1 MFKKIR
7 FQMIAVIAIVSIV
20 IFGVLNI
27 AIENKLNELRVHE
40 RNFYGEITRAR
51 ADELSKELQGH
62 LNKVHMIA
70 HTDFLESMDVEAILP
85 YLSSLLNHSDFKG
98 MTIALPDGRAWT
110 TYGASI
116 DIREQEQFTNIF
128 VRNKLY
134 SISNPFFSPYFYEN
148 VPIITLSYA
157 IQREST
163 TIGLLNAVLTTTF
176 METIISDIHF
186 DSYGYAWIVDGNGRI
201 VAHPDPEININEDY
215 TDVIKEIDVQPFSS
229 SQGFFNYLGYNNEK
243 MLAVY
248 SPIHNTNDWKL
259 VISVQESQAFSQ
271 LNAVMTY
278 INWAVILSLLSLISF
293 SFIYA
298 NSLTKPI
305 IKLTEVFARAEK
317 GDLSVVADSKVQ
329 NELGVA
335 GQGFNRMLNEI
346 KNLTFVDPVTQVANY
361 RSYLLD
367 AQRLTLEHPD
377 KQYYVIVLS
386 IDDFKKIN
394 SMGGYGFG
402 NETLKQFAELLN
414 SSLYAYELVAR
425 YFGDEMILFLH
436 AENEEVIRLR
446 IQRLL
451 AMTQRPFKIMD
462 IEIHLSLS
470 CGFACHDKLHE
481 IETTIHNATLAKL
494 KAKKLGGNLAVFYE
508 DGIQQEIK
516 KEQDIESELF
526 KAIEKKELY
535 PVYQP
540 IVNLNTM
547 EISGFETLLRWNHP
561 TFYQES
567 IQTIITIAENNSQII
582 EIGRYILNEAILEL
596 KRLNQKNPD
605 LVLALNVS
613 ALQLKDTHFITF
625 LKNRIKVI
633 GVKPENLCIELTES
647 TAMDDVEVKLM
658 DLHQIKAIGC
668 KIAIDD
674 FGTGY
679 SSLAYLSRFP
689 IDHIKIDKSFVHKMM
704 NDEPTRQ
711 LVSSMITLAHNLK
724 LLVVAE
730 GVETQEQIDL
740 LKHFGCDMI
749 QGYVISKPKRMEEHN
764 I

>member
-1 MFKKIR
+1 
-7 FQMIAVIAIVSIV
+7 MIAVIAIVSIV

-27 AIENKLNELRVHE
+27 TIENKLNELEIHE
-40 RNFYGEITRAR
+40 RDFYSEITRAR

-62 LNKVHMIA
+62 LNKVHMVA
-70 HTDFLESMDVEAILP
+70 HSDFMESMDVEAILP
-85 YLSSLLNHSDFKG
+85 FLTSLMNHSDFKG
-98 MTIALPDGRAWT
+98 MTLAQPDGKAWT
-110 TYGASI
+110 TYGATI
-116 DIREQEQFTNIF
+116 DIREQEQFTKIF
-128 VRNKLY
+128 ERNKLY
-134 SISNPFFSPYFYEN
+134 AISDPFYSPYFYDD

-157 IQREST
+157 IQRGNT
-163 TIGLLNAVLTTTF
+163 TVGLLNAVLTTRF
-176 METIISDIHF
+176 METIISDIRF
-186 DSYGYAWIVDGNGRI
+186 DTYGYAWIVDGNGGI
-201 VAHPDPEININEDY
+201 VAHPDPNIDIIHDY
-215 TDVIKEIDVQPFSS
+215 TAIIKEIDTQPFTSGS
-229 SQGFFNYLGYNNEK
+229 GSFNYIGYNDEK

-248 SPIHNTNDWKL
+248 STIHNTNAWKL
-259 VISVQESQAFSQ
+259 VISVQESQAFDQ
-271 LNAVMTY
+271 LISVMNF
-278 INWAVILSLLSLISF
+278 IDWAIIISLLSLISF
-293 SFIYA
+293 AFIYA
-298 NSLTKPI
+298 NTLTKPI
-305 IKLTEVFARAEK
+305 VKLTEVFGRAEK
-317 GDLSVVADSKVQ
+317 GDLSVVADTSVK

-335 GQGFNRMLNEI
+335 AQGFNRMLNEI
-346 KNLTFVDPVTQVANY
+346 KNLTFVDPVTQVPNY

-367 AQRLTLEHPD
+367 AYRLTREHPD
-377 KQYYVIVLS
+377 KQFYVVVLS
-386 IDDFKKIN
+386 VDDFKKIN

-425 YFGDEMILFLH
+425 YFGDEMVLFLH
-436 AENEEVIRLR
+436 AESEEVIRLR

-451 AMTQRPFKIMD
+451 ALAQRPFKIMD

-470 CGFACHDKLHE
+470 CGFASHNKLHE
-481 IETTIHNATLAKL
+481 VETTIHNATLAKL
-494 KAKKLGGNLAVFYE
+494 KAKKLGGNIAVFFE

-516 KEQDIESELF
+516 KEQDIEAELYQ
-526 KAIEKKELY
+526 AIEKKELY

-540 IVNLNTM
+540 IVDLNTM
-547 EISGFETLLRWNHP
+547 QVSGFETLLRWNHP
-561 TFYQES
+561 IYSNES

-596 KRLNQKNPD
+596 KRLNQKYPD
-605 LVLALNVS
+605 MVLALNVS

-724 LLVVAE
+724 LEVVAE
-730 GVETQEQIDL
+730 GVETQEQVSL
-740 LKHFGCDMI
+740 LKAYGCDMI
-749 QGYVISKPKRMEEHN
+749 QGYFISKPKRMEEHD

>member
-1 MFKKIR
+1 
-7 FQMIAVIAIVSIV
+7 MIAVIAIVSIV

-27 AIENKLNELRVHE
+27 TIENKLNELKIHE
-40 RNFYGEITRAR
+40 RDFYSEITRAR

-62 LNKVHMIA
+62 LNKVHMVA
-70 HTDFLESMDVEAILP
+70 HSDFMESMDVEAILP
-85 YLSSLLNHSDFKG
+85 FLSSLLNHSDFKG
-98 MTIALPDGRAWT
+98 MTLAQPDGKAWT
-110 TYGASI
+110 TYGTTI
-116 DIREQEQFTNIF
+116 DIREQEQFTKIF
-128 VRNKLY
+128 ERNKLY
-134 SISNPFFSPYFYEN
+134 AISDPFYSPYFYDD

-157 IQREST
+157 IQRGNT
-163 TIGLLNAVLTTTF
+163 TVGLLNAVLTTRF
-176 METIISDIHF
+176 METIISDIRF
-186 DSYGYAWIVDGNGRI
+186 DTYGYAWIVDGNGGI
-201 VAHPDPEININEDY
+201 VAHPDPNIDIIHDY
-215 TDVIKEIDVQPFSS
+215 TAIIKEIDTQPFTSGS
-229 SQGFFNYLGYNNEK
+229 GSFNYIGYNDEK

-248 SPIHNTNDWKL
+248 STIHNTNAWKL

-271 LNAVMTY
+271 LNSVMVY
-278 INWAVILSLLSLISF
+278 IDWALIISLLSLF
-293 SFIYA
+293 TFAFIYA
-298 NSLTKPI
+298 NTLTKPI
-305 IKLTEVFARAEK
+305 VKLTEVFGRAEK
-317 GDLSVVADSKVQ
+317 GDLSVVADTSVK

-335 GQGFNRMLNEI
+335 AQSFNRMLNEI
-346 KNLTFVDPVTQVANY
+346 KNLTFVDPVTQVPNY

-367 AQRLTLEHPD
+367 AYRLTREHPD
-377 KQYYVIVLS
+377 KQFYVVVLS
-386 IDDFKKIN
+386 VDDFKKIN

-425 YFGDEMILFLH
+425 YFGDEMVLFLH
-436 AENEEVIRLR
+436 AESEEIIRLR

-451 AMTQRPFKIMD
+451 ALAQRPFKIMD

-470 CGFACHDKLHE
+470 CGFASHNKLHE

-494 KAKKLGGNLAVFYE
+494 KAKKLGGNIAVFFE

-516 KEQDIESELF
+516 KEQDIEAELYQ
-526 KAIEKKELY
+526 AIEKKELY

-540 IVNLNTM
+540 IVDLKTM
-547 EISGFETLLRWNHP
+547 KTSGFETLLRWNHP
-561 TFYQES
+561 LYYQES

-582 EIGRYILNEAILEL
+582 EIGRYILNESILEL
-596 KRLNQKNPD
+596 KRLNQKYPD
-605 LVLALNVS
+605 MVLALNVS

-711 LVSSMITLAHNLK
+711 LVSSMITLAHNLN
-724 LLVVAE
+724 LEVVAE
-730 GVETQEQIDL
+730 GVETQEQVSL
-740 LKHFGCDMI
+740 LKAYGCDMI
-749 QGYVISKPKRMEEHN
+749 QGYFISKPKRMEEHEL
-764 I
+764 

>member
-1 MFKKIR
+1 
-7 FQMIAVIAIVSIV
+7 MIAVIAIVSIV

-27 AIENKLNELRVHE
+27 TIENKLNELKIHE
-40 RNFYGEITRAR
+40 RDFYSEITRAR

-62 LNKVHMIA
+62 LNKVHMVA
-70 HTDFLESMDVEAILP
+70 HSDFMESMDVEAILP
-85 YLSSLLNHSDFKG
+85 FLSSLLNHSDFKG
-98 MTIALPDGRAWT
+98 MTLAQPDGQAWT
-110 TYGASI
+110 TYGATI
-116 DIREQEQFTNIF
+116 DIREQEQFTKIF
-128 VRNKLY
+128 ERNKLY
-134 SISNPFFSPYFYEN
+134 AISDPFYSPYFYDD

-157 IQREST
+157 IQRGNT
-163 TIGLLNAVLTTTF
+163 TVGLLNAVLTTRF
-176 METIISDIHF
+176 METIISDIRF
-186 DSYGYAWIVDGNGRI
+186 DTYGYAWIVDGNGGI
-201 VAHPDPEININEDY
+201 VAHPDPNIDIIHDY
-215 TDVIKEIDVQPFSS
+215 TAIIKEIDTQPFTSGS
-229 SQGFFNYLGYNNEK
+229 GSFNYIGYNDEK

-248 SPIHNTNDWKL
+248 STIHNTNAWKL

-271 LNAVMTY
+271 LNSVMVY
-278 INWAVILSLLSLISF
+278 IDWALIISLLSLF
-293 SFIYA
+293 TFAFIYA
-298 NSLTKPI
+298 NTLTKPI
-305 IKLTEVFARAEK
+305 VKLTEVFGRAEK
-317 GDLSVVADSKVQ
+317 GDLSVVADTSVK

-335 GQGFNRMLNEI
+335 AQSFNRMLNEI
-346 KNLTFVDPVTQVANY
+346 KNLTFVDPVTQVPNY

-367 AQRLTLEHPD
+367 AYRLTREHPD
-377 KQYYVIVLS
+377 KQFYVVVLS
-386 IDDFKKIN
+386 VDDFKKIN

-425 YFGDEMILFLH
+425 YFGDEMVLFLH
-436 AENEEVIRLR
+436 AESEEIIRLR

-451 AMTQRPFKIMD
+451 ALAQRPFKIMD

-470 CGFACHDKLHE
+470 CGFASHNKLHE

-494 KAKKLGGNLAVFYE
+494 KAKKLGGNIAVFFE

-516 KEQDIESELF
+516 KEQDIEAELYQ
-526 KAIEKKELY
+526 AIEKKELY

-540 IVNLNTM
+540 IVDLKTM
-547 EISGFETLLRWNHP
+547 KTSGFETLLRWNHP
-561 TFYQES
+561 LYYQES
-567 IQTIITIAENNSQII
+567 LQTIIAIAENNSQII

-596 KRLNQKNPD
+596 KRLNQKYPD
-605 LVLALNVS
+605 MVLALNVS

-724 LLVVAE
+724 LEVVAE
-730 GVETQEQIDL
+730 GVETQEQVSL
-740 LKHFGCDMI
+740 LKAYGCDMI
-749 QGYVISKPKRMEEHN
+749 QGYFISKPKRMEEHEL
-764 I
+764 

>member
-1 MFKKIR
+1 
-7 FQMIAVIAIVSIV
+7 MIAVIAIVSIV
-20 IFGVLNI
+20 IFSILSI
-27 AIENKLNELRVHE
+27 TIENKLNELKIHE

-62 LNKVHMIA
+62 LNKVHMVA
-70 HTDFLESMDVEAILP
+70 HTDFMESMDVEAILP
-85 YLSSLLNHSDFKG
+85 FLSSLLNHSDFKG
-98 MTIALPDGRAWT
+98 MTIAQPDGQAWT
-110 TYGASI
+110 TYGAYI
-116 DIREQEQFTNIF
+116 DIREQEQFNKIF
-128 VRNKLY
+128 EQNKLY
-134 SISNPFFSPYFYEN
+134 AISNPFYSPYFYDD

-157 IQREST
+157 IQRENT
-163 TIGLLNAVLTTTF
+163 TVGLLNAVLTTRF
-176 METIISDIHF
+176 METIISDIQF
-186 DSYGYAWIVDGNGRI
+186 DSYGFAWIVDGNGKI
-201 VAHPDPEININEDY
+201 VAHPDPEIDIIQDY
-215 TDVIKEIDVQPFSS
+215 TAIIKEVDTQPFSS
-229 SQGFFNYLGYNNEK
+229 GSGSFNYIGYDNQE
-243 MLAVY
+243 MMAFY
-248 SPIHNTNDWKL
+248 STIHNTNAWKL
-259 VISVQESQAFSQ
+259 VISVQEAQAFSQ
-271 LNAVMTY
+271 LISVMDY
-278 INWAVILSLLSLISF
+278 IDYAIIISLTTLIIF
-293 SFIYA
+293 AFIYA
-298 NSLTKPI
+298 NTLTKPI
-305 IKLTEVFARAEK
+305 VKLTEVFGRAEK
-317 GDLSVVADSKVQ
+317 GDLSVIANTKVQ

-346 KNLTFVDPVTQVANY
+346 KNLTFVDPVTQAPNY

-367 AQRLTLEHPD
+367 AYRLTHEHPS
-377 KQYYVIVLS
+377 KHFYVVVLS
-386 IDDFKKIN
+386 VDDFKKIN

-414 SSLYAYELVAR
+414 SNLYAYELVAR
-425 YFGDEMILFLH
+425 YFGDEMVLFLH
-436 AENEEVIRLR
+436 AESEEVIRLR

-451 AMTQRPFKIMD
+451 ALAQRPFKIMD

-470 CGFACHDKLHE
+470 CGFASHDALQE

-494 KAKKLGGNLAVFYE
+494 KAKKLGGNIAVFFE

-516 KEQDIESELF
+516 KEQDIESELYQ
-526 KAIEKKELY
+526 AIEKKELY

-540 IVNLNTM
+540 IVDLRTM
-547 EISGFETLLRWNHP
+547 KVNGFETLLRWNHP
-561 TFYQES
+561 LYYQES
-567 IQTIITIAENNSQII
+567 IQTVITIAENNSQII

-596 KRLNQKNPD
+596 KRLNETHPD
-605 LVLALNVS
+605 MVLALNVS

-625 LKNRIKVI
+625 LKNRIKVVGI
-633 GVKPENLCIELTES
+633 KAENLCIELTES

-724 LLVVAE
+724 LEVVAE
-730 GVETQEQIDL
+730 GVETQEQVTL
-740 LKHFGCDMI
+740 LKDFGCDMI
-749 QGYVISKPKRMEEHN
+749 QGYFISKPKRMEEHAY
-764 I
+764 

>member
-1 MFKKIR
+1 
-7 FQMIAVIAIVSIV
+7 MIAVIAIVSIV

-27 AIENKLNELRVHE
+27 TIENKLNELKIHARD
-40 RNFYGEITRAR
+40 FYSEITRAR

-62 LNKVHMIA
+62 LNKVHMVA
-70 HTDFLESMDVEAILP
+70 HSDFMESMDVEAILP
-85 YLSSLLNHSDFKG
+85 FLTSLLNHSDFKG
-98 MTIALPDGRAWT
+98 MTLAQPDGKAWT
-110 TYGASI
+110 TYGATI

-128 VRNKLY
+128 ERNKLY
-134 SISNPFFSPYFYEN
+134 AISDPFYSPYFYDD

-157 IQREST
+157 IQRGNT
-163 TIGLLNAVLTTTF
+163 TVGLLNAVLTTRF
-176 METIISDIHF
+176 METIISDIRF
-186 DSYGYAWIVDGNGRI
+186 DTYGYAWIVDGNGGI
-201 VAHPDPEININEDY
+201 VAHPDPNIDIIHDY
-215 TDVIKEIDVQPFSS
+215 TAIIKEIDTQPFTSGS
-229 SQGFFNYLGYNNEK
+229 GSFNYIGYNNEK

-248 SPIHNTNDWKL
+248 STIHNTNAWKL
-259 VISVQESQAFSQ
+259 VISVQESQAFDQ
-271 LNAVMTY
+271 LISVMNF
-278 INWAVILSLLSLISF
+278 IDWAIIISLLSLISF
-293 SFIYA
+293 AFIYA
-298 NSLTKPI
+298 NTLTKPI
-305 IKLTEVFARAEK
+305 VKLTEVFGRAEK
-317 GDLSVVADSKVQ
+317 GDLSVVADTSVK

-335 GQGFNRMLNEI
+335 AQGFNRMLNEI
-346 KNLTFVDPVTQVANY
+346 KNLTFVDPVTQAPNY

-367 AQRLTLEHPD
+367 AYRLTREHPD
-377 KQYYVIVLS
+377 KQFYVVVLS
-386 IDDFKKIN
+386 VDDFKKIN

-425 YFGDEMILFLH
+425 YFGDEMVLFLH
-436 AENEEVIRLR
+436 AEGEEMIRLR

-451 AMTQRPFKIMD
+451 ALAQRPFKIMD

-470 CGFACHDKLHE
+470 CGFASHDASQE

-494 KAKKLGGNLAVFYE
+494 KAKKLDGNIAVFFE

-540 IVNLNTM
+540 IVDLRTM
-547 EISGFETLLRWNHP
+547 QISAFETLLRWNHP
-561 TFYQES
+561 IYSSES

-596 KRLNQKNPD
+596 KRLNQKYPD
-605 LVLALNVS
+605 MVLALNVS
-613 ALQLKDTHFITF
+613 ALQLKDMHFITF
-625 LKNRIKVI
+625 LKNRIKII

-724 LLVVAE
+724 LEVVAE
-730 GVETQEQIDL
+730 GVETQEQVSL
-740 LKHFGCDMI
+740 LKAYGCDMI
-749 QGYVISKPKRMEEHN
+749 QGYFISKPKRMEEHEL
-764 I
+764 

>member
-1 MFKKIR
+1 
-7 FQMIAVIAIVSIV
+7 MIAVIAIVSIV

-27 AIENKLNELRVHE
+27 TIENKLNELKKHE
-40 RNFYGEITRAR
+40 RDFYSEITHAR

-62 LNKVHMIA
+62 LNKVRMVA
-70 HTDFLESMDVEAILP
+70 HSDFMESMDVEAILP
-85 YLSSLLNHSDFKG
+85 FLTSLLNHSDFKG
-98 MTIALPDGRAWT
+98 MTLAQPDGKAWT
-110 TYGASI
+110 TYGATI
-116 DIREQEQFTNIF
+116 DIREQEQFTKIF
-128 VRNKLY
+128 ERNKLY
-134 SISNPFFSPYFYEN
+134 AISDPFYSPYFYDD

-157 IQREST
+157 IQRGNT
-163 TIGLLNAVLTTTF
+163 TVGLLNAVLTTRF
-176 METIISDIHF
+176 METIISDIRF
-186 DSYGYAWIVDGNGRI
+186 DTYGYAWIVDGNGGI
-201 VAHPDPEININEDY
+201 VAHPDPNIDIIHDY
-215 TDVIKEIDVQPFSS
+215 TAIIKEIDTQPFTSGS
-229 SQGFFNYLGYNNEK
+229 GSFNYIGYNDEK

-248 SPIHNTNDWKL
+248 STIHNTNAWKL
-259 VISVQESQAFSQ
+259 VISVQESQAFDQ
-271 LNAVMTY
+271 LISVMNF
-278 INWAVILSLLSLISF
+278 IDWAIIISLLSLISF
-293 SFIYA
+293 AFIYA
-298 NSLTKPI
+298 NTLTKPI
-305 IKLTEVFARAEK
+305 VKLTEVFGRAEK
-317 GDLSVVADSKVQ
+317 GDLSVVADTSVK

-335 GQGFNRMLNEI
+335 AQGFNRMLNEI
-346 KNLTFVDPVTQVANY
+346 KNLTFVDPVTQVPNY

-367 AQRLTLEHPD
+367 AYRLTREHPD
-377 KQYYVIVLS
+377 KQFYVVVLS
-386 IDDFKKIN
+386 VDDFKKIN

-425 YFGDEMILFLH
+425 YFGDEMVLFLH
-436 AENEEVIRLR
+436 AESEEVIRLR

-451 AMTQRPFKIMD
+451 ALAQRPLKIMD

-470 CGFACHDKLHE
+470 CGFASHNKLHE

-494 KAKKLGGNLAVFYE
+494 KAKKLGGNIAVFFE

-540 IVNLNTM
+540 IVDLRTM
-547 EISGFETLLRWNHP
+547 QISAFETLLRWNHP
-561 TFYQES
+561 IYSSES

-596 KRLNQKNPD
+596 KRLNQKYPNM
-605 LVLALNVS
+605 VLALNVS
-613 ALQLKDTHFITF
+613 ALQLKDMHFITF
-625 LKNRIKVI
+625 LKNRIKII

-724 LLVVAE
+724 LEVVAE
-730 GVETQEQIDL
+730 GVETQEQVSL
-740 LKHFGCDMI
+740 LKIYGCDMI
-749 QGYVISKPKRMEEHN
+749 QGYFISKPKRMEEHEL
-764 I
+764 

>member
-1 MFKKIR
+1 
-7 FQMIAVIAIVSIV
+7 MIAVIAIVSIV
-20 IFGVLNI
+20 IFGVLDI
-27 AIENKLNELRVHE
+27 TIENKLNELEIHARD
-40 RNFYGEITRAR
+40 FYSEITRAR

-62 LNKVHMIA
+62 LNKVHMVA
-70 HTDFLESMDVEAILP
+70 HSDFMESMDVEAILP
-85 YLSSLLNHSDFKG
+85 FLTSLLNHSDFKG
-98 MTIALPDGRAWT
+98 MTLAQPDGKAWT
-110 TYGASI
+110 TYGATI
-116 DIREQEQFTNIF
+116 DIREQEQFTKIF
-128 VRNKLY
+128 ERNKLY
-134 SISNPFFSPYFYEN
+134 AISDPFYSPYFYED

-157 IQREST
+157 IQRGNT
-163 TIGLLNAVLTTTF
+163 TVGLLNAVLTTRF
-176 METIISDIHF
+176 METIISDIRF
-186 DSYGYAWIVDGNGRI
+186 DTYGYAWIVDGNGGI
-201 VAHPDPEININEDY
+201 VAHPDPNIDIIHDY
-215 TDVIKEIDVQPFSS
+215 TAIIKEIDTQPFTSGS
-229 SQGFFNYLGYNNEK
+229 GSFNYIGYNDEK

-248 SPIHNTNDWKL
+248 STIHNTNAWKL
-259 VISVQESQAFSQ
+259 VISVQESQAFDQ
-271 LNAVMTY
+271 LISVMNF
-278 INWAVILSLLSLISF
+278 IDWAIIISLLSLISF
-293 SFIYA
+293 AFIYA
-298 NSLTKPI
+298 NTLTKPI
-305 IKLTEVFARAEK
+305 VKLTEVFGRAEK
-317 GDLSVVADSKVQ
+317 GDLSVVADTSVK

-335 GQGFNRMLNEI
+335 AQGFNRMLNEI
-346 KNLTFVDPVTQVANY
+346 KNLTFVDPVTQAPNY

-367 AQRLTLEHPD
+367 AYRLTREHPD
-377 KQYYVIVLS
+377 KQFYVVVLS
-386 IDDFKKIN
+386 VDDFKKIN

-425 YFGDEMILFLH
+425 YFGDEMVLFLH
-436 AENEEVIRLR
+436 AESEEMIRLR

-451 AMTQRPFKIMD
+451 ALAQRPFKIMD

-470 CGFACHDKLHE
+470 CGFASHDASQE

-494 KAKKLGGNLAVFYE
+494 KAKKLGGNIAVFFE

-540 IVNLNTM
+540 IVDLRTM
-547 EISGFETLLRWNHP
+547 QISAFETLLRWNHP
-561 TFYQES
+561 IYSSES

-596 KRLNQKNPD
+596 KRLNQKYPD
-605 LVLALNVS
+605 MVLALNVS
-613 ALQLKDTHFITF
+613 ALQLKDMHFITF
-625 LKNRIKVI
+625 LKNRIKII

-724 LLVVAE
+724 LEVVAE
-730 GVETQEQIDL
+730 GVETQEQVSL
-740 LKHFGCDMI
+740 LKAYGCDMI
-749 QGYVISKPKRMEEHN
+749 QGYFISKPKRMEEHEL
-764 I
+764 

>member
-1 MFKKIR
+1 
-7 FQMIAVIAIVSIV
+7 MIIVIAIVSIV
-20 IFGVLNI
+20 IFGVLSMT
-27 AIENKLNELRVHE
+27 IEKKLNELKIHE
-40 RNFYGEITRAR
+40 RNFYSEITRAR

-62 LNKVHMIA
+62 LNKVHMVA
-70 HTDFLESMDVEAILP
+70 HSDFMESMDVESILP
-85 YLSSLLNHSDFKG
+85 FLSSLLNHSDFKG
-98 MTIALPDGRAWT
+98 MTIAQPDGQAWT
-110 TYGASI
+110 TYGAHI
-116 DIREQEQFTNIF
+116 DIRAQEQFAKIF
-128 VRNKLY
+128 EQNKLY
-134 SISNPFFSPYFYEN
+134 AISNPFYSPYFYDD

-157 IQREST
+157 IQRENT
-163 TIGLLNAVLTTTF
+163 TVGLLNAVLTTRF
-176 METIISDIHF
+176 METIISDIQF

-201 VAHPDPEININEDY
+201 VAHPDPEIDIIHDY
-215 TDVIKEIDVQPFSS
+215 TKVIKEIDVQPFTAGS
-229 SQGFFNYLGYNNEK
+229 GFFNYVGYNDEN

-248 SPIHNTNDWKL
+248 STIHNTNSWKL

-271 LNAVMTY
+271 LISVMNY
-278 INWAVILSLLSLISF
+278 IDTAIIISLLSLIVF
-293 SFIYA
+293 AFIYA
-298 NSLTKPI
+298 RTLTNPI
-305 IKLTEVFARAEK
+305 VKLTEVFRRAEK
-317 GDLSVVADSKVQ
+317 GDLSVVADTTIQ

-335 GQGFNRMLNEI
+335 GHGFNRMLDEI
-346 KNLTFVDPVTQVANY
+346 KNLTFVDPVTQVPNY

-367 AQRLTLEHPD
+367 ADRLTREHPT
-377 KQYYVIVLS
+377 KQYYVVVLS
-386 IDDFKKIN
+386 VDDFKKIN

-402 NETLKQFAELLN
+402 NETLKQFADLLG
-414 SSLYAYELVAR
+414 STLYAYELIAR

-436 AENEEVIRLR
+436 AENQELVRLR
-446 IQRLL
+446 VQRLL
-451 AMTQRPFKIMD
+451 ALAQRPFKIMD

-470 CGFACHDKLHE
+470 CGFASHE
-481 IETTIHNATLAKL
+481 SEQEVETTIHNATLAKL
-494 KAKKLGGNLAVFYE
+494 KAKKLGGNIAVFFE

-540 IVNLNTM
+540 IVDLKTM
-547 EISGFETLLRWNHP
+547 QVSGFETLLRWNHP
-561 TFYQES
+561 LYYQES

-596 KRLNQKNPD
+596 KRLNQTHPD
-605 LVLALNVS
+605 MVVALNVS

-633 GVKPENLCIELTES
+633 GVNPENLCIELTES

-724 LLVVAE
+724 LEVVAE
-730 GVETQEQIDL
+730 GVETLEQVDL
-740 LKHFGCDMI
+740 LKSFGCEMI
-749 QGYVISKPKRMEEHN
+749 QGYYISQPKRMEDLEY
-764 I
+764 

>member
-1 MFKKIR
+1 
-7 FQMIAVIAIVSIV
+7 MIAVIAIVSIV

-27 AIENKLNELRVHE
+27 TIENKLNELEIHARD
-40 RNFYGEITRAR
+40 FYSEITRAR

-62 LNKVHMIA
+62 LNKVHMVA
-70 HTDFLESMDVEAILP
+70 HSDFMESMDVEAILP
-85 YLSSLLNHSDFKG
+85 FLTSLLNHSDFKG
-98 MTIALPDGRAWT
+98 MTLAQPDGKAWT
-110 TYGASI
+110 TYGATI

-128 VRNKLY
+128 ERNKLY
-134 SISNPFFSPYFYEN
+134 AISDPFYSPYFYDD

-157 IQREST
+157 IQRGNT
-163 TIGLLNAVLTTTF
+163 TVGLLNAVLTTRF
-176 METIISDIHF
+176 METIISDIRF
-186 DSYGYAWIVDGNGRI
+186 DTYGYAWIVDGNGGI
-201 VAHPDPEININEDY
+201 IAHPDPNIDIIHDY
-215 TDVIKEIDVQPFSS
+215 TAIIKEIDTQPFTSGS
-229 SQGFFNYLGYNNEK
+229 GSFNYIGYNDEK

-248 SPIHNTNDWKL
+248 STIHNTNAWKL
-259 VISVQESQAFSQ
+259 VISVQESQAFDQ
-271 LNAVMTY
+271 LISVMNF
-278 INWAVILSLLSLISF
+278 IDWAIIISLLSLISF
-293 SFIYA
+293 AFIYA
-298 NSLTKPI
+298 NTLTKPI
-305 IKLTEVFARAEK
+305 VKLTEVFGRAEK
-317 GDLSVVADSKVQ
+317 GDLSVVADTSVK

-335 GQGFNRMLNEI
+335 AQGFNRMLNEI
-346 KNLTFVDPVTQVANY
+346 KNLTFVDPVTQAPNY

-367 AQRLTLEHPD
+367 AYRLTREHPD
-377 KQYYVIVLS
+377 KQFYVVVLS
-386 IDDFKKIN
+386 VDDFKKIN

-425 YFGDEMILFLH
+425 YFGDEMVLFLH
-436 AENEEVIRLR
+436 AEGEEMIRLR

-451 AMTQRPFKIMD
+451 ALAQRPFKIMD

-470 CGFACHDKLHE
+470 CGFASHDASQE

-494 KAKKLGGNLAVFYE
+494 KAKKLDGNIAVFFE

-540 IVNLNTM
+540 IVDLRTM
-547 EISGFETLLRWNHP
+547 QISAFETLLRWNHP
-561 TFYQES
+561 IYSSES

-596 KRLNQKNPD
+596 KRLNQKYPD
-605 LVLALNVS
+605 MVLALNVS

-625 LKNRIKVI
+625 LKNRIKII

-724 LLVVAE
+724 LEVVAE
-730 GVETQEQIDL
+730 GVETQEQVSL
-740 LKHFGCDMI
+740 LKIYGCDMI
-749 QGYVISKPKRMEEHN
+749 QGYFISKPKRMEEHEL
-764 I
+764 

>member
-1 MFKKIR
+1 
-7 FQMIAVIAIVSIV
+7 MIAVIAIVSIV

-27 AIENKLNELRVHE
+27 TIENKLNELKIHE
-40 RNFYGEITRAR
+40 RDFYSEITRAR

-62 LNKVHMIA
+62 LNKVHMVA
-70 HTDFLESMDVEAILP
+70 HSDFMESMDVEAILP
-85 YLSSLLNHSDFKG
+85 FLTSLLNHSDFKG
-98 MTIALPDGRAWT
+98 MTLAQPDGKAWT
-110 TYGASI
+110 TYGTTI
-116 DIREQEQFTNIF
+116 DIREQEQFTKIF
-128 VRNKLY
+128 ERNKLY
-134 SISNPFFSPYFYEN
+134 AISDPFYSPYFYDD

-157 IQREST
+157 IQRGNT
-163 TIGLLNAVLTTTF
+163 TVGLLNAVLTTRF
-176 METIISDIHF
+176 METIISDIRF
-186 DSYGYAWIVDGNGRI
+186 DTYGYAWIVDGNGNI
-201 VAHPDPEININEDY
+201 VAHPDPEIDIIHDY
-215 TDVIKEIDVQPFSS
+215 SAIIKEIDVQPFTSGS
-229 SQGFFNYLGYNNEK
+229 GSFNYIGYNDEK
-243 MLAVY
+243 MMAVY
-248 SPIHNTNDWKL
+248 STIHNTNAWKL

-271 LNAVMTY
+271 LNSVMVY
-278 INWAVILSLLSLISF
+278 IDWALIISLLSLF
-293 SFIYA
+293 TFAFIYA
-298 NSLTKPI
+298 NTLTKPI
-305 IKLTEVFARAEK
+305 IKLTEVFGRAEK
-317 GDLSVVADSKVQ
+317 GDLSVVANTQVK

-346 KNLTFVDPVTQVANY
+346 KNLTFVDPVTQVPNY

-367 AQRLTLEHPD
+367 AHRLTREHPN
-377 KQYYVIVLS
+377 KQFYVVVLS

-425 YFGDEMILFLH
+425 YFGDEMVLFLH
-436 AENEEVIRLR
+436 AESEEIIRLR

-451 AMTQRPFKIMD
+451 ALAQRPFKIMD

-470 CGFACHDKLHE
+470 CGFASHNKLHE

-494 KAKKLGGNLAVFYE
+494 KAKKLGGNIAVFFE

-540 IVNLNTM
+540 IVDLRTM
-547 EISGFETLLRWNHP
+547 QVSGFETLLRWNHP
-561 TFYQES
+561 LYYQES

-582 EIGRYILNEAILEL
+582 EIGRYILNESILEL
-596 KRLNQKNPD
+596 KRLNQKYPD
-605 LVLALNVS
+605 MVLALNVS

-724 LLVVAE
+724 LEVVAE
-730 GVETQEQIDL
+730 GVETQEQVSL
-740 LKHFGCDMI
+740 LKAYGCDMI
-749 QGYVISKPKRMEEHN
+749 QGYFISKPKRMEEHEL
-764 I
+764 

>member
-1 MFKKIR
+1 
-7 FQMIAVIAIVSIV
+7 MIAGIAIVSIV

-27 AIENKLNELRVHE
+27 TIENKLNELKIHE
-40 RNFYGEITRAR
+40 RDFYSEITRAR

-62 LNKVHMIA
+62 LNKVHMVA
-70 HTDFLESMDVEAILP
+70 HSDFMESMDVEAILP
-85 YLSSLLNHSDFKG
+85 FLSSLLNHSDFKG
-98 MTIALPDGRAWT
+98 MTLAQPDGKAWT
-110 TYGASI
+110 TYGTTI
-116 DIREQEQFTNIF
+116 DIREQEQFTKIF
-128 VRNKLY
+128 ERNKLY
-134 SISNPFFSPYFYEN
+134 AISDPFYSPYFYDD

-157 IQREST
+157 IQRGNT
-163 TIGLLNAVLTTTF
+163 TVGLLNAVLTTRF
-176 METIISDIHF
+176 METIISDIRF
-186 DSYGYAWIVDGNGRI
+186 DTYGYAWIVDGNGGI
-201 VAHPDPEININEDY
+201 VAHPDPNIDIIHDY
-215 TDVIKEIDVQPFSS
+215 TAIIKEIDTQPFTSGS
-229 SQGFFNYLGYNNEK
+229 GSFNYIGYNDEK

-248 SPIHNTNDWKL
+248 STIHNTNAWKL
-259 VISVQESQAFSQ
+259 VISVQESQAFDQ
-271 LNAVMTY
+271 LISVMNF
-278 INWAVILSLLSLISF
+278 IDWAIIISLLSLISF
-293 SFIYA
+293 AFIYA
-298 NSLTKPI
+298 NTLTKPI
-305 IKLTEVFARAEK
+305 VKLTEVFGRAEK
-317 GDLSVVADSKVQ
+317 GDLSVVADTNVK

-335 GQGFNRMLNEI
+335 AQGFNRMLNEI
-346 KNLTFVDPVTQVANY
+346 KNLTFVDPVTQVPNY

-367 AQRLTLEHPD
+367 AYRLTREHPD
-377 KQYYVIVLS
+377 KQFYVVVLS
-386 IDDFKKIN
+386 VDDFKKIN

-425 YFGDEMILFLH
+425 YFGDEMVLFLH
-436 AENEEVIRLR
+436 AESEEIIRLR

-451 AMTQRPFKIMD
+451 ALAQRPFKIMD

-470 CGFACHDKLHE
+470 CGFASHNKLHE

-494 KAKKLGGNLAVFYE
+494 KAKKLGGNIAVFFE

-516 KEQDIESELF
+516 KEQDIEAELYQ
-526 KAIEKKELY
+526 AIEKKELY

-540 IVNLNTM
+540 IVDLKTM
-547 EISGFETLLRWNHP
+547 KTSGFETLLRWNHP
-561 TFYQES
+561 LYYQES

-596 KRLNQKNPD
+596 KRLNQKYPD
-605 LVLALNVS
+605 MVLALNVS

-711 LVSSMITLAHNLK
+711 LVSSMITLAHNLN
-724 LLVVAE
+724 LEVVAE
-730 GVETQEQIDL
+730 GVETQEQVSL
-740 LKHFGCDMI
+740 LKAYGCDMI
-749 QGYVISKPKRMEEHN
+749 QGYFISKPKRMEEHEL
-764 I
+764 

>member
-1 MFKKIR
+1 
-7 FQMIAVIAIVSIV
+7 MITVIAIVSIV
-20 IFGVLNI
+20 IFSVLSLT
-27 AIENKLNELRVHE
+27 IENKLNELRIHE
-40 RNFYGEITRAR
+40 RNFYSEITRAR

-70 HTDFLESMDVEAILP
+70 HTDFMESMDIEAILP
-85 YLSSLLNHSDFKG
+85 FLSSLLNHSDFKG
-98 MTIALPDGRAWT
+98 MTIAQPDGQAWT
-110 TYGASI
+110 TYGATI
-116 DIREQEQFTNIF
+116 DIREQEQYKKIF
-128 VRNKLY
+128 EQNKLY
-134 SISNPFFSPYFYEN
+134 VISNPFYSPYFYDD

-157 IQREST
+157 IQRENT
-163 TIGLLNAVLTTTF
+163 TVGLLNAVLTTKF

-186 DSYGYAWIVDGNGRI
+186 DSFGYAWIVDGDGRI
-201 VAHPDPEININEDY
+201 VAHPDTAIDIIHDY
-215 TDVIKEIDVQPFSS
+215 TSVIKDKDAQPFTSGS
-229 SQGFFNYLGYNNEK
+229 GTFNYIGSNNEK

-248 SPIHNTNDWKL
+248 STIHNTNAWKL

-271 LNAVMTY
+271 LNAVMNY
-278 INWAVILSLLSLISF
+278 IDAALIISLLALISF
-293 SFIYA
+293 AFIYA
-298 NSLTKPI
+298 NNLTKPI
-305 IKLTEVFARAEK
+305 MQLTEVFKRAEK
-317 GDLSVVADSKVQ
+317 GDLSVVANSKLK

-346 KNLTFVDPVTQVANY
+346 KNLTFVDPVTQIPNY

-367 AQRLTLEHPD
+367 AHRLTLEHPD
-377 KQYYVIVLS
+377 KQYYVVVLS

-414 SSLYAYELVAR
+414 SSLYAYELIAR

-436 AENEEVIRLR
+436 AENEEILRLR
-446 IQRLL
+446 IQRVL
-451 AMTQRPFKIMD
+451 ALAQRPLKIMD

-470 CGFACHDKLHE
+470 CGFASHDRRHD
-481 IETTIHNATLAKL
+481 IEMTIHNSTLAKL
-494 KAKKLGGNLAVFYE
+494 KAKKLGGNLAVFFE

-540 IVNLNTM
+540 IVNLKTM
-547 EISGFETLLRWNHP
+547 EVSGYETLLRWNHP
-561 TFYQES
+561 LYYQES

-596 KRLNQKNPD
+596 KRINQTHPD
-605 LVLALNVS
+605 RVVALNVS
-613 ALQLKDTHFITF
+613 ALQLKDTHFIAF

-704 NDEPTRQ
+704 SDEPTRQ

-724 LLVVAE
+724 LEVVAE
-730 GVETQEQIDL
+730 GVETQEQVAL
-740 LKHFGCDMI
+740 LKDFGCDLI
-749 QGYVISKPKRMEEHN
+749 QGYYISKPKRMEELDT
-764 I
+764 

>member
-1 MFKKIR
+1 
-7 FQMIAVIAIVSIV
+7 MIAVIAIVSIV

-27 AIENKLNELRVHE
+27 TIENKLNELKIHE
-40 RNFYGEITRAR
+40 RDFYSEITRAR

-62 LNKVHMIA
+62 LNKVHMVA
-70 HTDFLESMDVEAILP
+70 HSDFMESMDVEAILP
-85 YLSSLLNHSDFKG
+85 FLSSLLNHSDFKG
-98 MTIALPDGRAWT
+98 MTLAQPDGKAWT
-110 TYGASI
+110 TYGTTI
-116 DIREQEQFTNIF
+116 DIREQEQFTKIF
-128 VRNKLY
+128 ERNKLY
-134 SISNPFFSPYFYEN
+134 AISDPFYSPYFYDD

-157 IQREST
+157 IQRGNT
-163 TIGLLNAVLTTTF
+163 TVGLLNAVLTTRF
-176 METIISDIHF
+176 METIISDIRF
-186 DSYGYAWIVDGNGRI
+186 DTYGYAWIVDGNGGI
-201 VAHPDPEININEDY
+201 VAHPDPNIDIIHDY
-215 TDVIKEIDVQPFSS
+215 TAIIKEIDTQPFTSGS
-229 SQGFFNYLGYNNEK
+229 GSFNYIGYNDEK

-248 SPIHNTNDWKL
+248 STIHNTNAWKL
-259 VISVQESQAFSQ
+259 VISVQESQAFDQ
-271 LNAVMTY
+271 LISVMNF
-278 INWAVILSLLSLISF
+278 IDWAIIISLLSLISF
-293 SFIYA
+293 AFIYA
-298 NSLTKPI
+298 NTLTKPI
-305 IKLTEVFARAEK
+305 VKLTEVFGRAEK
-317 GDLSVVADSKVQ
+317 GDLSVVADTSVK

-335 GQGFNRMLNEI
+335 AQSFNRMLNEI
-346 KNLTFVDPVTQVANY
+346 KNLTFVDPVTQVPNY

-367 AQRLTLEHPD
+367 AYRLTREHPD
-377 KQYYVIVLS
+377 KQFYVVVLS
-386 IDDFKKIN
+386 VDDFKKIN

-425 YFGDEMILFLH
+425 YFGDEMVLFLH
-436 AENEEVIRLR
+436 AESEEIIRLR

-451 AMTQRPFKIMD
+451 ALAQRPFKIMD

-470 CGFACHDKLHE
+470 CGFASHNKLHE

-494 KAKKLGGNLAVFYE
+494 KAKKLGGNIAVFFE

-516 KEQDIESELF
+516 KEQDIEAELYQ
-526 KAIEKKELY
+526 AIEKKELY

-540 IVNLNTM
+540 IVDLKTM
-547 EISGFETLLRWNHP
+547 KTSGFETLLRWNHP
-561 TFYQES
+561 LYYQES

-596 KRLNQKNPD
+596 KRLNQKYPD
-605 LVLALNVS
+605 MVLALNVS

-711 LVSSMITLAHNLK
+711 LVSSMITLAHNLN
-724 LLVVAE
+724 LEVVAE
-730 GVETQEQIDL
+730 GVETQEQVSL
-740 LKHFGCDMI
+740 LKAYGCDMI
-749 QGYVISKPKRMEEHN
+749 QGYFISKPKRMEEHEL
-764 I
+764 

>member
-1 MFKKIR
+1 
-7 FQMIAVIAIVSIV
+7 MIAVIAIVSIV

-27 AIENKLNELRVHE
+27 TIENKLNELKIHE
-40 RNFYGEITRAR
+40 RDFYSEITRAR

-62 LNKVHMIA
+62 LNKVHMVA
-70 HTDFLESMDVEAILP
+70 HSDFMESMDVEAILP
-85 YLSSLLNHSDFKG
+85 FLTSLLNHSDFKG
-98 MTIALPDGRAWT
+98 MTLAQPDGKAWT
-110 TYGASI
+110 TYGTTI
-116 DIREQEQFTNIF
+116 DIREQEQFTKIF
-128 VRNKLY
+128 ERNKLY
-134 SISNPFFSPYFYEN
+134 AISDPFYSPYFYDD

-157 IQREST
+157 IQRGNT
-163 TIGLLNAVLTTTF
+163 TVGLLNAVLTTRF
-176 METIISDIHF
+176 METIISDIRF
-186 DSYGYAWIVDGNGRI
+186 DTYGYAWIVDGNGGI
-201 VAHPDPEININEDY
+201 VAHPDPNIDIIHDY
-215 TDVIKEIDVQPFSS
+215 TAIIKEIDTQPFTSGS
-229 SQGFFNYLGYNNEK
+229 GSFNYIGYNDEK

-248 SPIHNTNDWKL
+248 STIHNTNAWKL
-259 VISVQESQAFSQ
+259 VISVQESQAFDQ
-271 LNAVMTY
+271 LISVMNF
-278 INWAVILSLLSLISF
+278 IDWAIIISLLSLISF
-293 SFIYA
+293 AFIYA
-298 NSLTKPI
+298 NTLIKPI
-305 IKLTEVFARAEK
+305 VKLTEVFGRAEK
-317 GDLSVVADSKVQ
+317 GDLSVVADTSVK

-335 GQGFNRMLNEI
+335 AQGFNRMLNEI
-346 KNLTFVDPVTQVANY
+346 KILTFVDPVTQVPNY

-367 AQRLTLEHPD
+367 AYRLTREHPD
-377 KQYYVIVLS
+377 KQFYVVVLS
-386 IDDFKKIN
+386 VDDFKKIN

-425 YFGDEMILFLH
+425 YFGDEMVLFLH
-436 AENEEVIRLR
+436 AESEEIIRLR

-451 AMTQRPFKIMD
+451 ALVQRPFKIMD

-470 CGFACHDKLHE
+470 CGFASHNKLHE

-494 KAKKLGGNLAVFYE
+494 KAKKLGGNIAVFFE

-516 KEQDIESELF
+516 KEQDIEAELYQ
-526 KAIEKKELY
+526 AIEKKELY

-540 IVNLNTM
+540 IVDLKTM
-547 EISGFETLLRWNHP
+547 KTSGFETLLRWNHP
-561 TFYQES
+561 LYYQES

-596 KRLNQKNPD
+596 KRLNQKYPD
-605 LVLALNVS
+605 MVLALNVS

-689 IDHIKIDKSFVHKMM
+689 IDHIKIDKSFVHKMI

-724 LLVVAE
+724 LEVVAE
-730 GVETQEQIDL
+730 GVETQEQVSL
-740 LKHFGCDMI
+740 LKAYGCDMI
-749 QGYVISKPKRMEEHN
+749 QGYFISKPKRMEEYEL
-764 I
+764 

>member
-1 MFKKIR
+1 
-7 FQMIAVIAIVSIV
+7 MIAVIAIVSIV

-27 AIENKLNELRVHE
+27 TIENKLNELKIHARD
-40 RNFYGEITRAR
+40 FYSEITRAR

-62 LNKVHMIA
+62 LNKVHMVA
-70 HTDFLESMDVEAILP
+70 HSDFMESMDVEAILP
-85 YLSSLLNHSDFKG
+85 FLTSLLNHSDFKG
-98 MTIALPDGRAWT
+98 MTLAQPDGKAWT
-110 TYGASI
+110 TYGATI
-116 DIREQEQFTNIF
+116 DIREQEQFTKIF
-128 VRNKLY
+128 ERNKLY
-134 SISNPFFSPYFYEN
+134 AISDPFYSPYFYDD

-157 IQREST
+157 IQRGNT
-163 TIGLLNAVLTTTF
+163 TVGLLNAVLTTRF
-176 METIISDIHF
+176 METIISDIRF
-186 DSYGYAWIVDGNGRI
+186 DTYGYAWIVDGNGGI
-201 VAHPDPEININEDY
+201 IAHPDPNIDIIHDY
-215 TDVIKEIDVQPFSS
+215 TAIIKEIDTQPFTSGS
-229 SQGFFNYLGYNNEK
+229 GSFNYIGYNDEK

-248 SPIHNTNDWKL
+248 STIHNTNAWKL
-259 VISVQESQAFSQ
+259 VISVQESQAFDQ
-271 LNAVMTY
+271 LISVMNF
-278 INWAVILSLLSLISF
+278 IDWAIIISLLSLISF
-293 SFIYA
+293 AFIYA
-298 NSLTKPI
+298 NTLTKPI
-305 IKLTEVFARAEK
+305 VKLTEVFGRAEK
-317 GDLSVVADSKVQ
+317 GDLSVVADTSVK

-335 GQGFNRMLNEI
+335 AQGFNRMLNEI
-346 KNLTFVDPVTQVANY
+346 KNLTFVDPVTQVPNY

-367 AQRLTLEHPD
+367 AYRLTREHPD
-377 KQYYVIVLS
+377 KQFYVVVLS
-386 IDDFKKIN
+386 VDDFKKIN

-425 YFGDEMILFLH
+425 YFGDEMVLFLH
-436 AENEEVIRLR
+436 AESEEVIRLR

-451 AMTQRPFKIMD
+451 ALAQRPFKIMD

-470 CGFACHDKLHE
+470 CGFASHDASQE

-494 KAKKLGGNLAVFYE
+494 KAKKLGGNIAVFFE

-540 IVNLNTM
+540 IVDLRTM
-547 EISGFETLLRWNHP
+547 QISAFETLLRWNHP
-561 TFYQES
+561 IYSSES

-596 KRLNQKNPD
+596 KRLNQKYPD
-605 LVLALNVS
+605 MVLALNVS
-613 ALQLKDTHFITF
+613 ALQLKDMHFITF

-711 LVSSMITLAHNLK
+711 LVSSMITLAHNLN
-724 LLVVAE
+724 LEVVAE
-730 GVETQEQIDL
+730 GVETQEQVSL
-740 LKHFGCDMI
+740 LKIYGCDMI
-749 QGYVISKPKRMEEHN
+749 QGYFISKPKRMEEHEL
-764 I
+764 

>member
-1 MFKKIR
+1 
-7 FQMIAVIAIVSIV
+7 MIAVIAIVSIV

-27 AIENKLNELRVHE
+27 TIENKLNELKIHE
-40 RNFYGEITRAR
+40 RDFYSEITRAR

-62 LNKVHMIA
+62 LNKVHMVA
-70 HTDFLESMDVEAILP
+70 HSDFMESMDVEAILP
-85 YLSSLLNHSDFKG
+85 FLSSLLNHSDFKG
-98 MTIALPDGRAWT
+98 MTLAQPDGKAWT
-110 TYGASI
+110 TYGTTI
-116 DIREQEQFTNIF
+116 DIREQEQFTKIF
-128 VRNKLY
+128 ERNKLY
-134 SISNPFFSPYFYEN
+134 AISDPFYSPYFYDD

-157 IQREST
+157 IQRGNT
-163 TIGLLNAVLTTTF
+163 TVGLLNAVLTTRF
-176 METIISDIHF
+176 METIISDIRF
-186 DSYGYAWIVDGNGRI
+186 DTYGYAWIVDGNGGI
-201 VAHPDPEININEDY
+201 VAHPDPNIDIIHDY
-215 TDVIKEIDVQPFSS
+215 TAIIKEIDTQPFTSGS
-229 SQGFFNYLGYNNEK
+229 GSFNYIGYNDEK

-248 SPIHNTNDWKL
+248 STIHNTNAWKL
-259 VISVQESQAFSQ
+259 VISVQESQAFDQ
-271 LNAVMTY
+271 LISVMNF
-278 INWAVILSLLSLISF
+278 IDWAIIISLLSLISF
-293 SFIYA
+293 AFIYA
-298 NSLTKPI
+298 NTLTKPI
-305 IKLTEVFARAEK
+305 VKLTEVFGRAEK
-317 GDLSVVADSKVQ
+317 GDLSVVADTNVK

-335 GQGFNRMLNEI
+335 AQGFNRMLNEI
-346 KNLTFVDPVTQVANY
+346 KNLTFVDPVTQVPNY

-367 AQRLTLEHPD
+367 AYRLTREHPD
-377 KQYYVIVLS
+377 KQFYVVVLS
-386 IDDFKKIN
+386 VDDFKKIN

-425 YFGDEMILFLH
+425 YFGDEMVLFLH
-436 AENEEVIRLR
+436 AESEEIIRLR

-451 AMTQRPFKIMD
+451 ALAQRPFKIMD

-470 CGFACHDKLHE
+470 CGFASHNKLHE

-494 KAKKLGGNLAVFYE
+494 KAKKLGGNIAVFFE

-516 KEQDIESELF
+516 KEQDIEAELYQ
-526 KAIEKKELY
+526 AIEKKELY

-540 IVNLNTM
+540 IVDLKTM
-547 EISGFETLLRWNHP
+547 KTSGFETLLRWNHP
-561 TFYQES
+561 LYYQES

-596 KRLNQKNPD
+596 KRLNQKYPD
-605 LVLALNVS
+605 MVLALNVS

-724 LLVVAE
+724 LEVVAE
-730 GVETQEQIDL
+730 GVETQEQVTL
-740 LKHFGCDMI
+740 LKTYGCDMI
-749 QGYVISKPKRMEEHN
+749 QGYFISKPKRMEEHEL
-764 I
+764 

>member
-1 MFKKIR
+1 
-7 FQMIAVIAIVSIV
+7 MIAVIAIVSIV
-20 IFGVLNI
+20 IFGILNI
-27 AIENKLNELRVHE
+27 TIENKLNELKIHE
-40 RNFYGEITRAR
+40 RDFYSEITRAR

-62 LNKVHMIA
+62 LNKVHMVA
-70 HTDFLESMDVEAILP
+70 HSDIMESMDVETILP
-85 YLSSLLNHSDFKG
+85 FLTSLLNHSDFKG
-98 MTIALPDGRAWT
+98 MTLAQPDGKAWT
-110 TYGASI
+110 TNGTTI
-116 DIREQEQFTNIF
+116 DIREQEQFTKIF
-128 VRNKLY
+128 ERNKLY
-134 SISNPFFSPYFYEN
+134 AISDPFYSPYFYEN

-163 TIGLLNAVLTTTF
+163 TVGLVNAILTTRF
-176 METIISDIHF
+176 METIISDIRF
-186 DSYGYAWIVDGNGRI
+186 DTYGYAWIVDGNGDI
-201 VAHPDPEININEDY
+201 VAYPDPNIDIITDY
-215 TDVIKEIDVQPFSS
+215 TAIIKEIDTQPFTSGS
-229 SQGFFNYLGYNNEK
+229 GSFNYIGYNDEK

-248 SPIHNTNDWKL
+248 STIHNTNAWKL
-259 VISVQESQAFSQ
+259 VISVQESQAFDQ
-271 LNAVMTY
+271 LISVMNF
-278 INWAVILSLLSLISF
+278 IDWAIIISLLSLISF
-293 SFIYA
+293 AFIYA
-298 NSLTKPI
+298 NTLTKPI
-305 IKLTEVFARAEK
+305 VKLTEVFGRAEK
-317 GDLSVVADSKVQ
+317 GDLSVVADTSVK

-335 GQGFNRMLNEI
+335 AQGFNRMLNEI
-346 KNLTFVDPVTQVANY
+346 KNLTFVDPVTQVPNY

-367 AQRLTLEHPD
+367 AHRLTREHPN
-377 KQYYVIVLS
+377 KQFYVVVLS

-425 YFGDEMILFLH
+425 YFGDEMVLFLH
-436 AENEEVIRLR
+436 AESEEIIRLR

-451 AMTQRPFKIMD
+451 ALAQRPFKIMD

-470 CGFACHDKLHE
+470 CGFASHSKLHE

-494 KAKKLGGNLAVFYE
+494 KAKKLGGNIAVFFE

-516 KEQDIESELF
+516 KEQDIEAELYQ
-526 KAIEKKELY
+526 AIEKKELY

-540 IVNLNTM
+540 IVDLKTM
-547 EISGFETLLRWNHP
+547 KTSGFETLLRWNHP
-561 TFYQES
+561 LYYQES

-596 KRLNQKNPD
+596 KRLNQKYPD
-605 LVLALNVS
+605 MVLALNVS

-724 LLVVAE
+724 LEVVAE
-730 GVETQEQIDL
+730 GVETQEQVSL
-740 LKHFGCDMI
+740 LKAYGCDMI
-749 QGYVISKPKRMEEHN
+749 QGYFISKPKKMEEHEL
-764 I
+764 

>member
-1 MFKKIR
+1 
-7 FQMIAVIAIVSIV
+7 MIAVIAIVSIV

-27 AIENKLNELRVHE
+27 TIENKLNELKIHE
-40 RNFYGEITRAR
+40 RDFYSEITRAR

-62 LNKVHMIA
+62 LNKVHMVA
-70 HTDFLESMDVEAILP
+70 HSDFMESMDVEAILP
-85 YLSSLLNHSDFKG
+85 FLSSLLNHSDFKG
-98 MTIALPDGRAWT
+98 MTLAQPDGKAWT
-110 TYGASI
+110 TYGTTI
-116 DIREQEQFTNIF
+116 DIREQEQFTKIF
-128 VRNKLY
+128 ERNKLY
-134 SISNPFFSPYFYEN
+134 AISDPFYSPYFYDD

-157 IQREST
+157 IQRGNT
-163 TIGLLNAVLTTTF
+163 TVGLLNAVLTTRF
-176 METIISDIHF
+176 METIISDIRF
-186 DSYGYAWIVDGNGRI
+186 DTYGYAWIVDGNGGI
-201 VAHPDPEININEDY
+201 VAHPDPNIDIIHDY
-215 TDVIKEIDVQPFSS
+215 TAIIKEIDTQPFTSGS
-229 SQGFFNYLGYNNEK
+229 GSFNYIGYNDEK

-248 SPIHNTNDWKL
+248 STIHNTNAWKL
-259 VISVQESQAFSQ
+259 VISVQESQAFDQ
-271 LNAVMTY
+271 LISVMNF
-278 INWAVILSLLSLISF
+278 IDWAIIISLLSLISF
-293 SFIYA
+293 AFIYA
-298 NSLTKPI
+298 NTLTKPI
-305 IKLTEVFARAEK
+305 VKLTEVFGRAEK
-317 GDLSVVADSKVQ
+317 GDLSVVADTNVK

-335 GQGFNRMLNEI
+335 AQGFNRMLNEI
-346 KNLTFVDPVTQVANY
+346 KNLTFVDPVTQVPNY

-367 AQRLTLEHPD
+367 AYRLTREHPD
-377 KQYYVIVLS
+377 KQFYVVVLS
-386 IDDFKKIN
+386 VDDFKKIN

-425 YFGDEMILFLH
+425 YFGDEMVLFLH
-436 AENEEVIRLR
+436 AESEEIIRLR

-451 AMTQRPFKIMD
+451 ALAQRPFKIMD

-470 CGFACHDKLHE
+470 CGFASHNKLHE

-494 KAKKLGGNLAVFYE
+494 KAKKLGGNIAVFFE

-516 KEQDIESELF
+516 KEQDIEAELYQ
-526 KAIEKKELY
+526 AIEKKELY

-540 IVNLNTM
+540 IVDLKTM
-547 EISGFETLLRWNHP
+547 KTSGFETLLRWNHP
-561 TFYQES
+561 LYYQES

-596 KRLNQKNPD
+596 KRLNQKYPD
-605 LVLALNVS
+605 MVLALNVS

-724 LLVVAE
+724 LEVVAE
-730 GVETQEQIDL
+730 GVETQEQVSL
-740 LKHFGCDMI
+740 LKAYGCDMI
-749 QGYVISKPKRMEEHN
+749 QGYFISKPKRMEEHEL
-764 I
+764 

>member
-1 MFKKIR
+1 
-7 FQMIAVIAIVSIV
+7 MIAVIAIVSIV
-20 IFGVLNI
+20 IFGVLDI
-27 AIENKLNELRVHE
+27 TIENKLNELEIHARD
-40 RNFYGEITRAR
+40 FYSEITRAR

-62 LNKVHMIA
+62 LNKVHMVA
-70 HTDFLESMDVEAILP
+70 HSDFMESMDVEAILP
-85 YLSSLLNHSDFKG
+85 FLTSLLNHSDFKG
-98 MTIALPDGRAWT
+98 MTLAQPDGKAWT
-110 TYGASI
+110 TYGATI
-116 DIREQEQFTNIF
+116 DIREQEQFTKIF
-128 VRNKLY
+128 ERNKLY
-134 SISNPFFSPYFYEN
+134 AISDPFYSPYFYDD

-157 IQREST
+157 IQRGNT
-163 TIGLLNAVLTTTF
+163 TVGLLNAVLTTRF
-176 METIISDIHF
+176 METIISDIRF
-186 DSYGYAWIVDGNGRI
+186 DTYGYAWIVDGNGGI
-201 VAHPDPEININEDY
+201 VAHPDPNIDIIHDY
-215 TDVIKEIDVQPFSS
+215 TAIIKEIDTQPFTSGS
-229 SQGFFNYLGYNNEK
+229 GSFNYIGYNNEK

-248 SPIHNTNDWKL
+248 STIHNTNAWKL
-259 VISVQESQAFSQ
+259 VISVQESQAFDQ
-271 LNAVMTY
+271 LISVMNF
-278 INWAVILSLLSLISF
+278 IDWAIIISLLSLISF
-293 SFIYA
+293 AFIYA
-298 NSLTKPI
+298 NTLTKPI
-305 IKLTEVFARAEK
+305 VKLTEVFGRAEK
-317 GDLSVVADSKVQ
+317 GDLSVVADTSVK

-335 GQGFNRMLNEI
+335 AQGFNRMLNEI
-346 KNLTFVDPVTQVANY
+346 KNLTFVDPVTQAPNY

-367 AQRLTLEHPD
+367 AYRLTREHPD
-377 KQYYVIVLS
+377 KQFYVVVLS
-386 IDDFKKIN
+386 VDDFKKIN

-425 YFGDEMILFLH
+425 YFGDEMVLFLH
-436 AENEEVIRLR
+436 AESEEMIRLR

-451 AMTQRPFKIMD
+451 ALAQRPFKIMD

-470 CGFACHDKLHE
+470 CGFASHDASQE

-494 KAKKLGGNLAVFYE
+494 KAKKLDGNIAVFFE

-540 IVNLNTM
+540 IVDLKTM
-547 EISGFETLLRWNHP
+547 QISAFETLLRWNHP
-561 TFYQES
+561 IYSSES

-596 KRLNQKNPD
+596 KRLNQKYPD
-605 LVLALNVS
+605 MVLALNVS
-613 ALQLKDTHFITF
+613 ALQLKDMHFITF
-625 LKNRIKVI
+625 LKNRIKII

-711 LVSSMITLAHNLK
+711 LVSSMITLAHNLN
-724 LLVVAE
+724 LEVVAE
-730 GVETQEQIDL
+730 GVETQEQVSL
-740 LKHFGCDMI
+740 LKAYGCDMI
-749 QGYVISKPKRMEEHN
+749 QGYFISKPKRMEEHEL
-764 I
+764 

>member
-1 MFKKIR
+1 
-7 FQMIAVIAIVSIV
+7 MIAGIAIVSIV

-27 AIENKLNELRVHE
+27 TIENKLNELKIHE
-40 RNFYGEITRAR
+40 RDFYSEITRAR

-62 LNKVHMIA
+62 LNKVHMVA
-70 HTDFLESMDVEAILP
+70 HSDFMESMDVEAILP
-85 YLSSLLNHSDFKG
+85 FLSSLLNHSDFKG
-98 MTIALPDGRAWT
+98 MTLAQPDGQAWT
-110 TYGASI
+110 TYGATI
-116 DIREQEQFTNIF
+116 DIREQEQFTKIF
-128 VRNKLY
+128 ERNKLY
-134 SISNPFFSPYFYEN
+134 AISDPFYSPYFYDD

-157 IQREST
+157 IQRGNT
-163 TIGLLNAVLTTTF
+163 TVGLLNAVLTTRF
-176 METIISDIHF
+176 METIISDIRF
-186 DSYGYAWIVDGNGRI
+186 DTYGYAWIVDGNGGI
-201 VAHPDPEININEDY
+201 VAHPDPNIDIIHDY
-215 TDVIKEIDVQPFSS
+215 TAIIKEIDTQPFTSGS
-229 SQGFFNYLGYNNEK
+229 GSFNYIGYNDEK

-248 SPIHNTNDWKL
+248 STIHNTNAWKL
-259 VISVQESQAFSQ
+259 VISVQESQAFDQ
-271 LNAVMTY
+271 LISVMNF
-278 INWAVILSLLSLISF
+278 IDWAIIISLLSLISF
-293 SFIYA
+293 AFIYA
-298 NSLTKPI
+298 NTLTKPI
-305 IKLTEVFARAEK
+305 VKLTEVFGRAEK
-317 GDLSVVADSKVQ
+317 GDLSVVADTNVK

-335 GQGFNRMLNEI
+335 AQGFNRMLNEI
-346 KNLTFVDPVTQVANY
+346 KNLTFVDPVTQVPNY

-367 AQRLTLEHPD
+367 AYRLTREHPD
-377 KQYYVIVLS
+377 KQFYVVVLS
-386 IDDFKKIN
+386 VDDFKKIN

-425 YFGDEMILFLH
+425 YFGDEMVLFLH
-436 AENEEVIRLR
+436 AESEEIIRLR

-451 AMTQRPFKIMD
+451 ALAQRPFKIMD

-470 CGFACHDKLHE
+470 CGFASHNKLHE

-494 KAKKLGGNLAVFYE
+494 KAKKLGGNIAVFFE

-516 KEQDIESELF
+516 KEQDIEAELYQ
-526 KAIEKKELY
+526 AIEKKELY

-540 IVNLNTM
+540 IVDLKTM
-547 EISGFETLLRWNHP
+547 KTSGFETLLRWNHP
-561 TFYQES
+561 LYYQES

-596 KRLNQKNPD
+596 KRLNQKYPD
-605 LVLALNVS
+605 MVLALNVS

-711 LVSSMITLAHNLK
+711 LVSSMITLAHNLN
-724 LLVVAE
+724 LEVVAE
-730 GVETQEQIDL
+730 GVETQEQVSL
-740 LKHFGCDMI
+740 LKAYGCDMI
-749 QGYVISKPKRMEEHN
+749 QGYFISKPKRMEEHEL
-764 I
+764 

>member
-1 MFKKIR
+1 
-7 FQMIAVIAIVSIV
+7 MIAVIAIVSIV
-20 IFGVLNI
+20 IFGVLDI
-27 AIENKLNELRVHE
+27 TIENKLNELEIHARD
-40 RNFYGEITRAR
+40 FYSEITRAR

-62 LNKVHMIA
+62 LNKVHMVA
-70 HTDFLESMDVEAILP
+70 HSDFMESMDVEAILP
-85 YLSSLLNHSDFKG
+85 FLTSLLNHSDFKG
-98 MTIALPDGRAWT
+98 MTLAQPDGKAWT
-110 TYGASI
+110 TYGATI

-128 VRNKLY
+128 ERNKLY
-134 SISNPFFSPYFYEN
+134 AISDPFYSPYFYDD

-157 IQREST
+157 IQRGNT
-163 TIGLLNAVLTTTF
+163 TVGLLNAVLTTRF
-176 METIISDIHF
+176 METIISDIRF
-186 DSYGYAWIVDGNGRI
+186 DTYGYAWIVDGNGGI
-201 VAHPDPEININEDY
+201 VAHPDPNIDIIHDY
-215 TDVIKEIDVQPFSS
+215 TAIIKEIDTQPFTSGS
-229 SQGFFNYLGYNNEK
+229 GSFNYIGYNDEK

-248 SPIHNTNDWKL
+248 STIHNTNAWKL
-259 VISVQESQAFSQ
+259 VISVQESQAFDQ
-271 LNAVMTY
+271 LISVMNF
-278 INWAVILSLLSLISF
+278 IDWAIIISLLSLISF
-293 SFIYA
+293 AFIYA
-298 NSLTKPI
+298 NTLTKPI
-305 IKLTEVFARAEK
+305 VKLTEVFGRAEK
-317 GDLSVVADSKVQ
+317 GDLSVVADTSVK

-335 GQGFNRMLNEI
+335 AQGFNRMLNEI
-346 KNLTFVDPVTQVANY
+346 KNLTFVDPVTQVPNY

-367 AQRLTLEHPD
+367 AYRLTREHPD
-377 KQYYVIVLS
+377 KQFYVVVLS
-386 IDDFKKIN
+386 VDDFKKIN

-425 YFGDEMILFLH
+425 YFGDEMVLFLH
-436 AENEEVIRLR
+436 AESEEVIRLR

-451 AMTQRPFKIMD
+451 ALAQRPFKIID

-470 CGFACHDKLHE
+470 CGFASHDASQE

-494 KAKKLGGNLAVFYE
+494 KAKKLGGNIAVFFE

-540 IVNLNTM
+540 IVDLRTM
-547 EISGFETLLRWNHP
+547 QISAFETLLRWNHP
-561 TFYQES
+561 IYSSES

-596 KRLNQKNPD
+596 KRLNQKYPD
-605 LVLALNVS
+605 MVLALNVS

-625 LKNRIKVI
+625 LKNRIKII

-658 DLHQIKAIGC
+658 DLHQIKEIGC

-724 LLVVAE
+724 LEVVAE
-730 GVETQEQIDL
+730 GVETQEQVSL
-740 LKHFGCDMI
+740 LKAYGCDMI
-749 QGYVISKPKRMEEHN
+749 QGYFISKPKRMEEHEL
-764 I
+764 

>member
-1 MFKKIR
+1 
-7 FQMIAVIAIVSIV
+7 MIAVIAIVSIV

-27 AIENKLNELRVHE
+27 TIENKLNELKIHE
-40 RNFYGEITRAR
+40 RDFYSEITRAR

-62 LNKVHMIA
+62 LNKVHMVA
-70 HTDFLESMDVEAILP
+70 HSDFMESMDVEAILP
-85 YLSSLLNHSDFKG
+85 FLSSLLNHSDFKG
-98 MTIALPDGRAWT
+98 MTLAQPDGQAWT
-110 TYGASI
+110 TYGATI
-116 DIREQEQFTNIF
+116 DIREQEQFTKIF
-128 VRNKLY
+128 ERNKLY
-134 SISNPFFSPYFYEN
+134 AISDPFYSPYFYDD

-157 IQREST
+157 IQRGNT
-163 TIGLLNAVLTTTF
+163 TVGLLNAVLTTRF
-176 METIISDIHF
+176 METIISDIRF
-186 DSYGYAWIVDGNGRI
+186 DTYGYAWIVDGNGGI
-201 VAHPDPEININEDY
+201 VAHPDPNIDIIHDY
-215 TDVIKEIDVQPFSS
+215 TAIIKEIDTQPFTSGS
-229 SQGFFNYLGYNNEK
+229 GSFNYIGYNDEK

-248 SPIHNTNDWKL
+248 STIHNTNAWKL

-271 LNAVMTY
+271 LNSVMVY
-278 INWAVILSLLSLISF
+278 IDWALIISLLSLF
-293 SFIYA
+293 TFAFIYA
-298 NSLTKPI
+298 NTLTKPI
-305 IKLTEVFARAEK
+305 VKLTEVFGRAEK
-317 GDLSVVADSKVQ
+317 GDLSVVADTSVK

-335 GQGFNRMLNEI
+335 AQSFNRMLNEI
-346 KNLTFVDPVTQVANY
+346 KNLTFVDPVTQVPNY

-367 AQRLTLEHPD
+367 AYRLTREHPD
-377 KQYYVIVLS
+377 KQFYVVVLS
-386 IDDFKKIN
+386 VDDFKKIN

-425 YFGDEMILFLH
+425 YFGDEMVLFLH
-436 AENEEVIRLR
+436 AESEEIIRLR

-451 AMTQRPFKIMD
+451 ALAQRPFKIMD

-470 CGFACHDKLHE
+470 CGFASHNKLHE

-494 KAKKLGGNLAVFYE
+494 KAKKLGGNIAVFFE

-516 KEQDIESELF
+516 KEQDIEAELYQ
-526 KAIEKKELY
+526 AIEKKELY

-540 IVNLNTM
+540 IVDLKTM
-547 EISGFETLLRWNHP
+547 KTSGFETLLRWNHP
-561 TFYQES
+561 LYYQES

-596 KRLNQKNPD
+596 KRLNQKYPD
-605 LVLALNVS
+605 MVLALNVS

-724 LLVVAE
+724 LEVVAE
-730 GVETQEQIDL
+730 GVETQEQVSL
-740 LKHFGCDMI
+740 LKAYGCDMI
-749 QGYVISKPKRMEEHN
+749 QGYFISKPKRMEEHEL
-764 I
+764 